1 MAAGPLRAKEW
12 ARRQL
17 DNTISHPVGPRPSNY
32 HIGSNLAPQH
42 YPSGRGFNERGRSV
56 SRQCPGQGTQVRPR
70 SQSMSRLTNSR
81 ITPGDW
87 QCQPCDYPKARFK
100 RVEQSLVPPAP
111 KDICPTLKKGYLC
124 DSQFCKKDHNLEQL
138 TDHELLLLVARQ
150 SCISSPAAREIPRA
164 KDCRLAT
171 PSLCDYQQHN
181 QESLTLNR
189 LCEIAQAWA
198 SMTWEDI
205 DDKQLRAL
213 LTLSAVLVRKHS
225 KSQLS
230 ALCENHVR
238 REALAQDQA
247 SIVLEV
253 YQKLHSDKGGKF
265 EAALWQHWDRG
276 SLTLFIH
283 AALRA
288 GTTIP
293 CESSAIVV
301 ASIMSLLSNSQND
314 SSEPV
319 AEGPPGQDQQ

>member
-1 MAAGPLRAKEW
+1 MA
-12 ARRQL
+12 
-17 DNTISHPVGPRPSNY
+17 HPDEE
-32 HIGSNLAPQH
+32 L
-42 YPSGRGFNERGRSV
+42 
-56 SRQCPGQGTQVRPR
+56 
-70 SQSMSRLTNSR
+70 L
-81 ITPGDW
+81 
-87 QCQPCDYPKARFK
+87 
-100 RVEQSLVPPAP
+100 PPAP
-111 KDICPTLKKGYLC
+111 KYNTKTSEQEPGDWKQPT
-124 DSQFCKKDHNLEQL
+124 
-138 TDHELLLLVARQ
+138 
-150 SCISSPAAREIPRA
+150 
-164 KDCRLAT
+164 
-171 PSLCDYQQHN
+171 
-181 QESLTLNR
+181 ESLTLNR

-314 SSEPV
+314 SLEHHHHHH
-319 AEGPPGQDQQ
+319 